1 MVGQKT
7 TRVLLLL
14 QVLAEDDEDGFW
26 DHWGRL
32 KTKTLNTKRLQGLA
46 EDDEVA
52 SVASE

>member
-1 MVGQKT
+1 MAFGT
-7 TRVLLLL
+7 TGV
-14 QVLAEDDEDGFW
+14 DF
-26 DHWGRL
+26 